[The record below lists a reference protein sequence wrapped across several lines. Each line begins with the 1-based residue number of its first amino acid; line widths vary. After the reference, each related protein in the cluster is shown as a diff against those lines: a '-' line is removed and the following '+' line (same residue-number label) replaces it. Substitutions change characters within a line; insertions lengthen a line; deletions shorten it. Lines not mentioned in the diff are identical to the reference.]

1 MEDIHQA
8 PRLHPAY
15 LGAKRRCAAGPLQ
28 ASALDMAKSFR
39 RSLNQKTSKSH
50 KHQTDVVNF
59 SRQNG
64 WNPQH
69 SPNRSHSGHDLFC
82 HASWLKIHL
91 QNKFSNTDE
100 TYQPLRPCDI
110 LHAYRFD
117 DQVGSRLLAPW
128 NLTSQH
134 SLILKRDRLHM
145 HHMPTPYL
153 SPKHPYAERA
163 NVLFAVM
170 MSTGCSLCLGLD
182 TFLWFSPPW
191 Q

>member
-1 MEDIHQA
+1 V
-8 PRLHPAY
+8 
-15 LGAKRRCAAGPLQ
+15 GP
-28 ASALDMAKSFR
+28 
-39 RSLNQKTSKSH
+39 
-50 KHQTDVVNF
+50 
-59 SRQNG
+59 
-64 WNPQH
+64 
-69 SPNRSHSGHDLFC
+69 
-82 HASWLKIHL
+82 
-91 QNKFSNTDE
+91 
-100 TYQPLRPCDI
+100 
-110 LHAYRFD
+110 
-117 DQVGSRLLAPW
+117 RLLAPW

-191 Q
+191 QWFFPKLAPHIRRSRVCRKTHRVWWCNSDL

>member
-1 MEDIHQA
+1 
-8 PRLHPAY
+8 
-15 LGAKRRCAAGPLQ
+15 
-28 ASALDMAKSFR
+28 LDMAKSFR

-59 SRQNG
+59 SGQNG

-82 HASWLKIHL
+82 PASWLKIHL

-117 DQVGSRLLAPW
+117 DQVGPRLLAPW